1 MMDAGD
7 IKIPLYVQVRED
19 LKRRILKGEYL
30 PGEQI
35 PTENE
40 LCKRYNVSRITVE
53 KALASLVHERLLER
67 KQGKGSYVSSDK
79 IRRRLPRLYSF
90 TEDMRELGLEPSSVV
105 LDLAAADADEEE
117 RDLLVLPESDAKVIR
132 IRRVRLAN
140 GKPILLE
147 ETLVPRYLCPDLEKQ
162 NLEKG
167 SLYEILRSQYGLSM
181 DHAEETYEV
190 TIVDKETAKLL
201 ECGIGQPA
209 FSIERIAYLK
219 NGSPF
224 ELTSSVGRGDRL
236 RFTLELVSDTARFMR
251 KVDV

>member
-1 MMDAGD
+1 MDTGD
-7 IKIPLYVQVRED
+7 IKIPLYIQVRED

-30 PGEQI
+30 PGDQI
-35 PTENE
+35 PTEQE

-53 KALASLVHERLLER
+53 KALSSLVHERLLDR

-90 TEDMRELGLEPSSVV
+90 TEDMRELGFEPSSRILELAVV
-105 LDLAAADADEEE
+105 EADEETKGT
-117 RDLLVLPESDAKVIR
+117 LVLPEQDGQVFRVS
-132 IRRVRLAN
+132 RVRLAN
-140 GKPILLE
+140 RKPILVE
-147 ETLVPRYLCPDLEKQ
+147 RTLVPHYLCSGLEMQDLA
-162 NLEKG
+162 KG
-167 SLYEILRSQYGLSM
+167 SLYDILRNQYGLSM

-201 ECGIGQPA
+201 ECPSRQPA

-224 ELTSSVGRGDRL
+224 EMTSSVGRGDRL
-236 RFTLELVSDTARFMR
+236 RFTLELVSDNARFMR
-251 KVDV
+251 QVDV